1 MRDRIWIRP
10 KPISRP
16 HLSRRGLLLAGLAVP
31 LGGVILAGSAQAA
44 ADPNAAIRF
53 IDSMGQQTL
62 GILNQP
68 QPLAQREAQLRELL
82 RQGFDLA
89 FIGRFVLGRPYASMS
104 PEQAADYHQA
114 FNDFVLRTYAR
125 RLSGFQAR
133 NFAILGARAAGDTDT
148 EVSTRIDPLNGQPV
162 RCDWRVR
169 QTDQRLGIIDV
180 AVENVSM
187 AVTQRNEF
195 ASVINTGGVNGLI
208 GTLRARADRETI
220 NVSR

>member
-1 MRDRIWIRP
+1 MSALPRIRP
-10 KPISRP
+10 AFISR
-16 HLSRRGLLLAGLAVP
+16 RNLLLAGLALP
-31 LGGVILAGSAQAA
+31 LAGLGLNHPAA
-44 ADPNAAIRF
+44 ASADTNAAIRF
-53 IDSMGQQTL
+53 IDSLGQQTL

-68 QPLAQREAQLRELL
+68 QPLAQRETQLRELL

-89 FIGRFVLGRPYASMS
+89 FIGRFVLGRPYASLS
-104 PEQAADYHQA
+104 QEQAADYHQA

-133 NFAILGARAAGDTDT
+133 SFAILGARAAGDTDT
-148 EVSTRIDPLNGQPV
+148 EVSTRIDPANGQPV

-169 QTDQRLGIIDV
+169 QSGQRLGIIDV
-180 AVENVSM
+180 AIENVSM

-195 ASVINTGGVNGLI
+195 ASVVNTGGVNGLI
-208 GTLRARADRETI
+208 GTLRARADRETV